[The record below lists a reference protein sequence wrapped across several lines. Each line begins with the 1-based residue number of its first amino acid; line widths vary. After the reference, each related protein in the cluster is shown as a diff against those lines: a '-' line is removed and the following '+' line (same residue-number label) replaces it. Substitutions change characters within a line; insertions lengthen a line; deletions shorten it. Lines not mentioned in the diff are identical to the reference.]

1 MAGSGLAVGYRWAAV
16 AKVGVPALLLPLAV
30 GYAAYTVRGDGRPV
44 FTFVFFCFLFVGYVF
59 LPRFLRTVLRALSGA
74 PLLTINEDGVTL
86 HSARVG
92 LPWSNV
98 AEVRV
103 ERRPGRAELLVFVPV
118 DARQVETAHRGTPRW
133 FARSGSSRVGGPI
146 FVRADQLALPL
157 EEVLAAVRRST
168 SAPVRHRELLRNG
181 PAGR

>member
-1 MAGSGLAVGYRWAAV
+1 M
-16 AKVGVPALLLPLAV
+16 LLLPVAV

-44 FTFVFFCFLFVGYVF
+44 FTFVFFCFLFVAFVF
-59 LPRFLRTVLRALSGA
+59 VPRFLRTVVRALSGA

-118 DARQVETAHRGTPRW
+118 DAQRVAAAHRGTSRR
-133 FARSGSSRVGGPI
+133 FVRSGIPRVGGPI
-146 FVRADQLALPL
+146 FVRADQLTLPL

-168 SAPVRHRELLRNG
+168 SAPVRHREMLRNG